1 MNPDQIREQIE
12 AAVVDFIKQKVE
24 AEEMSEERAQQ
35 LAQSVLAHLKPGMT
49 LEDLYKALPHLDDN
63 FSEIS
68 HIVVPYLRD
77 YEEGVTK
84 PATEQVRTLIRAGKF
99 AEAQQLAEKV
109 IRQDVK
115 LVWTGTSSSSPK
127 N

>member
-1 MNPDQIREQIE
+1 MNPDEIREQIE
-12 AAVVDFIKQKVE
+12 ASVVDFIKQKVE

-35 LAQSVLAHLKPGMT
+35 LAQSILDRLKPGMS

-68 HIVVPYLRD
+68 HIIVPYLRD

-84 PATEQVRTLIRAGKF
+84 PAIEQVRQLIKSGQYHE
-99 AEAQQLAEKV
+99 AEELAQKV
-109 IRQDVK
+109 IHQDVK
-115 LVWTGTSSSSPK
+115 LVWTGSSKSAK
-127 N
+127 

>member
-1 MNPDQIREQIE
+1 MNPDEIREQIE
-12 AAVVDFIKQKVE
+12 ASVVDFIKQKVE
-24 AEEMSEERAQQ
+24 AEEMSEERAQL
-35 LAQSVLAHLKPGMT
+35 LAQSILDRLKPGMS

-84 PATEQVRTLIRAGKF
+84 PATEQVRKLIQTGHY
-99 AEAQQLAEKV
+99 AEARELAEKV

-115 LVWTGTSSSSPK
+115 LVWTGSSSSK
-127 N
+127 KS

>member
-1 MNPDQIREQIE
+1 MSPDDIREQIE
-12 AAVVDFIKQKVE
+12 AAVVDLIKQKVE

-35 LAQSVLAHLKPGMT
+35 LAQSILERLKPGMS

-77 YEEGVTK
+77 YEEGVAK
-84 PATEQVRTLIRAGKF
+84 PAIDQVSKLIREGRY
-99 AEAQQLAEKV
+99 AQAQSLAEKV
-109 IRQDVK
+109 ISQDVK
-115 LVWTGTSSSSPK
+115 LVWTGSGKPQ
-127 N
+127 

>member
-12 AAVVDFIKQKVE
+12 ASVVDYIKQKVE
-24 AEEMSEERAQQ
+24 AEEMSEERAQL
-35 LAQSVLAHLKPGMT
+35 LAQSILDHLKPGMS
-49 LEDLYKALPHLDDN
+49 LEELYKALPHLDDT

-68 HIVVPYLRD
+68 YIIAPYLRD

-84 PATEQVRTLIRAGKF
+84 PATEQVRKLIHDGHYK
-99 AEAQQLAEKV
+99 EAQELAEKV

-115 LVWTGTSSSSPK
+115 LVWTGSSSQKAS
-127 N
+127 